1 MQDDLFGHTPQRGE
15 LFAEP
20 MPIAR
25 QMEHTPETIREL
37 MLQIISEAKSSE
49 AVPWTSKQLRSY
61 TARFPYMAEWLKDG
75 EGEQLMLEFKVEIER
90 LDPRVEELAPNWR
103 KIWGLAA

>member
-1 MQDDLFGHTPQRGE
+1 
-15 LFAEP
+15 
-20 MPIAR
+20 
-25 QMEHTPETIREL
+25 
-37 MLQIISEAKSSE
+37 
-49 AVPWTSKQLRSY
+49 
-61 TARFPYMAEWLKDG
+61 MAEWLKDG